1 MDFQKLKYIV
11 IVGAILLFILYNKY
25 CKCPDAPKN
34 QTQEIIKKLECDNPH
49 YDVYFCP
56 SDNCRQHVI
65 GLFDNAEKTI
75 DCAVYSFNDQ
85 DIADAIVRADDRGM
99 LTRVFLDKDEAS
111 GLSKDKYLL
120 QNNIRIR
127 LDAVDGL
134 MQDNFCVVDELYVS
148 TGSFAFTSEDND
160 KNYGN
165 LLIAKSQSLA
175 FEYQN
180 EFNVLWVENKEV
192 I

>member
-1 MDFQKLKYIV
+1 
-11 IVGAILLFILYNKY
+11 
-25 CKCPDAPKN
+25 
-34 QTQEIIKKLECDNPH
+34 
-49 YDVYFCP
+49 
-56 SDNCRQHVI
+56 
-65 GLFDNAEKTI
+65 
-75 DCAVYSFNDQ
+75 
-85 DIADAIVRADDRGM
+85 
-99 LTRVFLDKDEAS
+99 
-111 GLSKDKYLL
+111 
-120 QNNIRIR
+120 
-127 LDAVDGL
+127 